1 MIVAQLSQAYPKLI
15 LYLVTA
21 PDNFQDK
28 TFLRYEVLNNNGS
41 VMVMER
47 VFQVELI
54 TVILL
59 IKLFD
64 KKAE

>member
-1 MIVAQLSQAYPKLI
+1 MI

-41 VMVMER
+41 VMVMEC